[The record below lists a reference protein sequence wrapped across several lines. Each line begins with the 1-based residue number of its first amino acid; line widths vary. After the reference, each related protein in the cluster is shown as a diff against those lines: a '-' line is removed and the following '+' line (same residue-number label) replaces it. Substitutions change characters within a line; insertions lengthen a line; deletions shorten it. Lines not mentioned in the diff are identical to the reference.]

1 MFPSR
6 GAASSLT
13 CSRRHTEDT
22 FSAEQKVLPVYVF
35 SAVAQCM
42 SLPHQTPRHTS
53 RCTLA
58 HVLLTSSNSSG
69 TNLKR
74 HSNGNSHTYLVSP
87 SSGPSSL
94 RCCCA
99 RRRCC
104 RSTRS
109 SSGRPRPSASRL
121 ATLHCCRQTTAS
133 SGVAGFVRPSPAKAT
148 QNTLRGRV
156 ATRRRCKPAARS
168 LALTSSR
175 SDVPR
180 PPML

>member
-1 MFPSR
+1 MPSSWR
-6 GAASSLT
+6 I
-13 CSRRHTEDT
+13 
-22 FSAEQKVLPVYVF
+22 FSGCTMHAPTQ
-35 SAVAQCM
+35 SNATT
-42 SLPHQTPRHTS
+42 HNT

-58 HVLLTSSNSSG
+58 HAPPASNNSSG

-87 SSGPSSL
+87 SSTPSSL